1 MKKFNGYANTLAF
14 FLAAF
19 LAFGLFVGCKESEPE
34 PEPPKEY
41 MITYILDDSI
51 ANEDSFKNIVLPK
64 NGKVEEN
71 TVVTLE
77 SLTVTGWTFDGW
89 FVDNQKVNTTD
100 YKIVKDTNF
109 VAKFTKIPTSSDNNN
124 DNNDSDDGDSSDDN
138 DSNQNDNEIITP
150 SDGLFM
156 FEEEMNPEY
165 SSRTEALDTIFN
177 PDELGEI
184 VLVIDRS
191 EWNKHLDYCDYNLQ
205 HEDSVKA
212 KGFYF
217 KKDNKQW
224 FFKDIGFRIRGNTS
238 RLRPQEKKSDGTNG
252 KYVQAHFALDFEEW
266 TAKGVDKKLADS
278 MKGLILKRANND
290 STYVREIYGYNLFR
304 KNGIW
309 IAPRAAFTTLKIQI
323 VDDLDLDKDGNKT
336 EFETVNYGVYGMVE
350 EIKKQFLKERTE
362 SGTLQSNKGNLW
374 KCTWQKENGANFVYS
389 DASST
394 NVIGEE
400 DVYFDFDKNG
410 KITNFTREVY
420 NYDYK
425 GDKKFADG
433 KTQLLNFMKE
443 LNELPDC
450 TDGKNDASDIE
461 TIKSFYTN
469 KMDGDLFLRTYAIN
483 VILGMWDDYWINKNN
498 FYFYFDSDEK
508 AYFIPYDYDNILGTN
523 GCNTDAGMKNPLNW
537 GSLTDGEHPL
547 IQKILQVPE
556 YMEVYKKYLLEYSNE
571 NSYFDDDKSITQIT
585 NWHNMFKDYI
595 ASKDLAY
602 YSNLEDKPASWG
614 EPYVPYTVYT
624 PGKMNYFTVRQNVI
638 QSCVNP
644 SKEKLTLTLNAG
656 NGKFSSGKNTYN
668 YNFTQGRTLKEVLEA
683 NGFSSWSLSNCT
695 VNENNFY
702 YAYEN
707 KGVYYYPCGFID
719 SEGNKIYED
728 NFDQIT
734 LYENT
739 SYNTLYKKYIPVT
752 FDFNDVLE
760 GSRVFYFLEES
771 NIAEVVIPEPDDYI
785 CIGWTE
791 TPNGNDFVT
800 KVPSEPVTF
809 YAKWMSKDDL
819 LPFKI
824 SEDFSK
830 VTFTF
835 RPNDYNNYG
844 GCLTDIQSVH
854 LMAEFTGNWEFHDMN
869 KLKKDSDGNYSIILN
884 SNDVY
889 NKWPAFKFMV
899 NEKDWFGAGDF
910 KYSLPSKYS
919 IGEHYDFN
927 LVLPE
932 STITFNL
939 NGGTTTSYLEDS
951 YGNYAGWE
959 LWYLYQYEL
968 KLENPTKDGFAF
980 GGWTLTKD
988 GDDFVDRIPF
998 GKITVYAKWEKIGNP
1013 GCSGDDSDC
1022 SGDDSGINEPGCSED
1037 NSGNVPGDATTYL
1050 TLDTNGHPVTFC
1062 DMNHDFSSRVEL
1074 EFTPGQTIMQ
1084 VLEDCEVDWSTQYEQ
1099 DGKRYQF
1106 THFVDD
1112 NENCYDFETVLNE
1125 SITLYLVFE
1134 PMPPCVTFD
1143 LNGGY
1148 ICLPVDGE
1156 EVRFDNSFSR
1166 ETWDFTYGRIPQRD
1180 DGFVFRGWT
1189 LTLDGDDYVTTAES
1203 DITVYA
1209 KWDKLPT
1216 VTFNLNGGY
1225 IIEDEDSKNFGP
1237 IEISV
1242 DFGVT
1247 FERFIPDPLKDK
1259 YSFIGWTLTQDG
1271 EDYVT
1276 TAESDTTVYA
1286 KWRDSLELF
1295 SEGDIVGDFNGAG
1308 TKLDYQGE
1316 GLYYY
1321 DFTYQEI
1328 MNAWGNSGGKV
1339 AFKFRPVAGSWDV
1352 SYGPIE
1358 GDGILTIGGEEI
1370 EFGIASGTGT
1380 DLIIEGLQI
1389 NASYRIKV
1397 RCTEENKYYVSVIL
1411 ISPAPTE

>member
-1 MKKFNGYANTLAF
+1 MKKFNGYANSLAF
-14 FLAAF
+14 FLAVF
-19 LAFGLFVGCKESEPE
+19 LAFGLFVGCKESEPEPE

-109 VAKFTKIPTSSDNNN
+109 VAKFTKIPTSSDDNN

-138 DSNQNDNEIITP
+138 DSDQKNDNEIITP
-150 SDGLFM
+150 PDGLFM

-191 EWNKHLDYCDYNLQ
+191 EWNKHLDYCDYSLQ

-266 TAKGVDKKLADS
+266 ITDEQDEAGVEKKLANS

-433 KTQLLNFMKE
+433 KKQLLSFMKE

-498 FYFYFDSDEK
+498 FYFYFDSDDK

-537 GSLTDGEHPL
+537 GSLTDGDHPL

-571 NSYFDDDKSITQIT
+571 NSLFDDDKSIAQIT

-595 ASKDLAY
+595 ASDDLAY
-602 YSNLEDKPASWG
+602 YSKLEDKPASWG

-624 PGKMNYFTVRQNVI
+624 PGNNNYFTVRQKVI
-638 QSCVNP
+638 QACVNP

-668 YNFTQGRTLKEVLEA
+668 YNFTQGTTLAEVLKA
-683 NGFSSWSLSNCT
+683 NAFSGWSLLNYP
-695 VNENNFY
+695 VNDNSFA

-719 SEGNKIYED
+719 SKGNEIYED
-728 NFDQIT
+728 NFNQIT

-739 SYNTLYKKYIPVT
+739 SYNTLYKKYVPVT
-752 FDFNDVLE
+752 FDLNDILD
-760 GSRVFYFLEES
+760 GSRVFYLLEES
-771 NIAEVVIPEPDDYI
+771 NIPEIDVPESDDYI

-791 TPNGNDFVT
+791 IPNGSDFVT
-800 KVPSEPVTF
+800 KVPSEPVIL
-809 YAKWMSKDDL
+809 YAKWISKDDL

-824 SEDFSK
+824 SEDLSK

-835 RPNDYNNYG
+835 RPNDYNNYN

-854 LMAEFTGNWEFHDMN
+854 LMAEFTDGGWECHDVN
-869 KLKKDSDGNYSIILN
+869 KLTKDTDGNYSITLN
-884 SNDVY
+884 TNDIY
-889 NKWPAFKFMV
+889 DKWPTFKFMV
-899 NEKDWFGAGDF
+899 NEKDWFGAGEL
-910 KYSLPSKYS
+910 KYNLPSKYS
-919 IGEHYDFN
+919 KGEHYDFN

-932 STITFNL
+932 ESTITFDL
-939 NGGTTTSYLEDS
+939 NGGSTTSYLEDS
-951 YGNYAGWE
+951 YGNYAGWDL
-959 LWYLYQYEL
+959 LWLYQYEL
-968 KLENPTKDGFAF
+968 KLEDPTKSGFVFA
-980 GGWTLTKD
+980 GWTLTKD
-988 GDDFVDRIPF
+988 GDDVVDRIPF
-998 GKITVYAKWEKIGNP
+998 GKITVYAKW
-1013 GCSGDDSDC
+1013 
-1022 SGDDSGINEPGCSED
+1022 
-1037 NSGNVPGDATTYL
+1037 
-1050 TLDTNGHPVTFC
+1050 
-1062 DMNHDFSSRVEL
+1062 VE
-1074 EFTPGQTIMQ
+1074 I
-1084 VLEDCEVDWSTQYEQ
+1084 
-1099 DGKRYQF
+1099 
-1106 THFVDD
+1106 
-1112 NENCYDFETVLNE
+1112 
-1125 SITLYLVFE
+1125 
-1134 PMPPCVTFD
+1134 
-1143 LNGGY
+1143 
-1148 ICLPVDGE
+1148 
-1156 EVRFDNSFSR
+1156 R
-1166 ETWDFTYGRIPQRD
+1166 EH
-1180 DGFVFRGWT
+1180 T
-1189 LTLDGDDYVTTAES
+1189 LTLISDENSWFEKYDEESEVYVQCEELELTFTTGQ
-1203 DITVYA
+1203 
-1209 KWDKLPT
+1209 
-1216 VTFNLNGGY
+1216 TF
-1225 IIEDEDSKNFGP
+1225 
-1237 IEISV
+1237 IEIINSYNFFTCTSYFSDGYYQCEYFDSNNDSV
-1242 DFGVT
+1242 DLKT
-1247 FERFIPDPLKDK
+1247 PL
-1259 YSFIGWTLTQDG
+1259 I
-1271 EDYVT
+1271 EN
-1276 TAESDTTVYA
+1276 TTVYV
-1286 KWRDSLELF
+1286 KTTFIPYVYISLTLNANGGTF
-1295 SEGDIVGDFNGAG
+1295 GDGSNTLVYQILEGNWIKCEQPSKDGHIFTGWYNEKGERIECASSQYTSLYAQYLDVFTNADIIGNMTYDKGESL
-1308 TKLDYQGE
+1308 TKIDDNTYS
-1316 GLYYY
+1316 YT
-1321 DFTYQEI
+1321 FTYSTDMTGPWETSDGQ
-1328 MNAWGNSGGKV
+1328 V
-1339 AFKFRPVAGSWDV
+1339 AFKLRPNSAWDGTQYGSDNTPSVDGGDNLCGQGYGNINVYGLEDGV
-1352 SYGPIE
+1352 SY
-1358 GDGILTIGGEEI
+1358 TITIKIVKNEVYVN
-1370 EFGIASGTGT
+1370 IASVSAP
-1380 DLIIEGLQI
+1380 
-1389 NASYRIKV
+1389 ASGPGP
-1397 RCTEENKYYVSVIL
+1397 E
-1411 ISPAPTE
+1411 PTE